1 MACYVDYRSADAYF
15 RKYRVIFIDREPYP
29 YHLAIS
35 PHWIVHYDTSE
46 MEEFP
51 WKLAE
56 ERRFLENPEAVLGAP
71 GMQALRAIGQR
82 MDLDYAGIDFS
93 LMPDGRLLVFEAN
106 PTMLV
111 HPEIIDGPLAHK
123 NAYVRSIYD
132 AFEGLLGRAA
142 ALR

>member
-1 MACYVDYRSADAYF
+1 MTPVIPAGLADLFAKKTF
-15 RKYRVIFIDREPYP
+15 A
-29 YHLAIS
+29 HLA
-35 PHWIVHYDTSE
+35 T
-46 MEEFP
+46 
-51 WKLAE
+51 
-56 ERRFLENPEAVLGAP
+56 
-71 GMQALRAIGQR
+71 
-82 MDLDYAGIDFS
+82 